1 MKPHGLLSGIL
12 GLTVATSTLLA
23 GGAPAFRD
31 FVKRSGDTLTEDGAV
46 YRFIGTN
53 MPDVLQIISHTPF
66 GQDFDSARYR
76 LPDEYEIRDAVR
88 TERQLGGRVM
98 RAFVITC
105 RNHYDPSFMFD
116 VSSLPVKAN
125 EQALRVID
133 KMLQVCNEEG
143 IRVYLPLVA
152 ANSQIRGDTTTYG
165 PDFWKVGS
173 SANLRFKDM
182 VRQLLERTNA
192 YTGVKYK
199 DDRAILAWESGNEL
213 VIGTDPLRR
222 TWLHDMAAYVKAI
235 DPNHLYMDGRDDPN
249 GIYGIYDEFLD
260 DPNIDLLSYH
270 TYHKLK
276 GHESPVD
283 ALKAMR
289 AYIAHRKPL
298 VVGEIAMFTPPDVL
312 RNLLNEIISDGT
324 VGANF
329 WAQRFRSRD
338 GGFYR
343 HSDRGSMFEDLNWP
357 GFAAMS
363 RDLDAEARTE
373 VLLQDILCDA
383 AYRIQGLPRAPIPR
397 PAPPVLLPIADR
409 GHIAWQG
416 STGAS
421 GYDIERAASSSG
433 PWATLVRALPDNANA
448 TKAAFADESLG
459 DGTPAWYRVIA
470 SNPSGRSDPSNAV
483 GPVPTDLRW
492 LVDKCL
498 DLTRLDSRSYGLKIQ
513 THHARDSYLEDKSL
527 LCAAHPGEAAR
538 AVYRVD
544 GVIRQ
549 VTLNV
554 YHCGDA
560 LELSVSENGKAFS
573 PLPPS
578 VTPFDHDTRAQLR
591 ASAAGGRWRFL
602 QVELKPDASPKA
614 AIGQVEIVYDPGGRA
629 P

>member
-1 MKPHGLLSGIL
+1 MKSCCLFSAIIG
-12 GLTVATSTLLA
+12 VAIGTSTARA
-23 GGAPAFRD
+23 GTTSGFRD
-31 FVKRSGDTLTEDGAV
+31 FVTRSGDTLTEGGAV

-53 MPDVLQIISHTPF
+53 MPDVLQIISNTPF
-66 GQDFDSARYR
+66 TQNFDDARYR

-88 TERQLGGRVM
+88 TERQIGGRVM

-116 VSSLPVKAN
+116 VSSLPVRPN

-133 KMLQVCNEEG
+133 KLLQVCNEEG
-143 IRVYLPLVA
+143 VRVYLPLVA
-152 ANSQIRGDTTTYG
+152 ANSQIRGDVTTYG
-165 PDFWKVGS
+165 PDFWTVGS
-173 SANLRFKDM
+173 PANLRFKDM
-182 VRQLLERTNA
+182 VRQVLERTNA

-213 VIGTDPLRR
+213 VIGSDPLRR
-222 TWLHDMAAYVKAI
+222 RWLHDMAAYVKGI
-235 DPNHLYMDGRDDPN
+235 DPHHLYMDGRDDPN

-289 AYIAHRKPL
+289 AYVGRRKPL

-312 RNLLNEIISDGT
+312 RDLLNEIIGDGT

-329 WAQRFRSRD
+329 WAQRFHNRD

-343 HSDRGSMFEDLNWP
+343 HSDRGSVFEDLNWP
-357 GFAAMS
+357 GFAVVSA
-363 RDLDAEARTE
+363 DLNEEARTE

-383 AYRIQGLPRAPIPR
+383 AYRIQGLPRATIPR

-421 GYDIERAASSSG
+421 GYDIERSASPSG
-433 PWATLVRALPDNANA
+433 PWVTLVRALPDNTNA

-459 DGTPAWYRVIA
+459 DGKPAWYRVIA

-483 GPVPTDLRW
+483 GPVRTDDGW

-498 DLTRLDSRSYGLKIQ
+498 DLTRLDSRSSGLRIQ

-538 AVYRVD
+538 AVYDVD
-544 GVIRQ
+544 GVIRR

-554 YHCGDA
+554 YHGGDA
-560 LELSVSENGKAFS
+560 LELSVSEDGKAFT
-573 PLPPS
+573 PLAPS
-578 VTPFDHDTRAQLR
+578 AVPFDHDTRAQLR

-602 QVELKPDASPKA
+602 QVALKANASPQA
-614 AIGQVEIVYDPGGRA
+614 AIGQVEIVYDPAGRA